1 MSTALKECEH
11 KGYINNQKR
20 LSLAHHFSSAPQ
32 ISGLPKIHKEGTPLR
47 PIVVVIGSPTHQL
60 ARELARI
67 LAPLAGRSSSH
78 VKISP
83 DFMDQICQASLE
95 ETDVMESFDVASLF
109 TRVPVN
115 EVLVVIYQRL
125 QNDATLK
132 D

>member
-1 MSTALKECEH
+1 MACPPFF
-11 KGYINNQKR
+11 
-20 LSLAHHFSSAPQ
+20 FSPTDLWFAEDTQ
-32 ISGLPKIHKEGTPLR
+32 RRDPLR

-78 VKISP
+78 VKISS
-83 DFMDQICQASLE
+83 DFMDQIRQASLE